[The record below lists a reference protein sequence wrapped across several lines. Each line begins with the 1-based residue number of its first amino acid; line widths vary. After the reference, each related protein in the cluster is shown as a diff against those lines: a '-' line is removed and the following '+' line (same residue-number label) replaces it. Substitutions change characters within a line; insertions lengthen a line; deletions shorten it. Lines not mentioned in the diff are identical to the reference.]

1 MTNLEK
7 ILNMD
12 ELSAEECR
20 QIAEAQKENDPLWH
34 IAKSLNSIDKTLK
47 HIEEQLKKRRV

>member
-12 ELSAEECR
+12 ELS
-20 QIAEAQKENDPLWH
+20 AEAQKENDPLWH